1 MYGPRDFRPSSKS
14 IRFQNAQIITSG
26 HESMDRFLVESPH
39 KPGECKKIVKN
50 VFAQGYLYNC
60 DWGCTGEVHKA

>member
-1 MYGPRDFRPSSKS
+1 
-14 IRFQNAQIITSG
+14 
-26 HESMDRFLVESPH
+26 MDRFLVESPH